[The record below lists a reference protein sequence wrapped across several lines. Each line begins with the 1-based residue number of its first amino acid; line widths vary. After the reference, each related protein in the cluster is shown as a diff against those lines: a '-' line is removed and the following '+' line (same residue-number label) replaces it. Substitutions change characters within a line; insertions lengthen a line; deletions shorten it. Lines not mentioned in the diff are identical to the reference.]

1 MNKKL
6 YVIGSG
12 PGSREEMTFRAAHAL
27 EECDVIAGYKTYTDL
42 IRADYPDKDYIVT
55 GMTKE
60 TDRCRMALERAQD
73 GACVAL
79 VSSGDAGVYGMAGLV
94 YQLGTA
100 YPDVDITVI
109 PGITAACSGAARL
122 GAPLMNDFCL
132 ISLSDLMTP
141 WETIEKRLSV
151 PQRLILSSAC
161 TIREAT
167 SGLITSEKPA
177 RLSYAIRRE
186 PFRPA
191 WSTISAGREKK

>member
-6 YVIGSG
+6 YVIGIG

-109 PGITAACSGAARL
+109 PGITAGCSGAARL

-141 WETIEKRLSV
+141 WETIEKRLDYAAAADFV
-151 PQRLILSSAC
+151 IPQESLRDYL
-161 TIREAT
+161 TP
-167 SGLITSEKPA
+167 SEEDRSCRPGPP
-177 RLSYAIRRE
+177 Y
-186 PFRPA
+186 RPA
-191 WSTISAGREKK
+191 GRRNEAHDTGRIAGC